1 MAETKKLAKF
11 TITVAGE
18 GFNLHIEDDAGHV
31 LELSATCDQIDIIDD
46 ALEELL
52 GKGDD
57 ADEVGG

>member
-11 TITVAGE
+11 TITEAGD

-31 LELSATCDQIDIIDD
+31 LELSATRDQIDIIDET
-46 ALEELL
+46 LEELL
-52 GKGDD
+52 EKGDD